1 MKNIDKLQQVIQQSE
16 ALEEEVNKLM
26 KVLKMS
32 IHFQSRPGISGP
44 EFSLS
49 GKLCKLKHAKLT
61 YDILLEEYN
70 EKANS

>member
-1 MKNIDKLQQVIQQSE
+1 MRNIDKLQQVIQQSE

-26 KVLKMS
+26 KVLRMS
-32 IHFQSRPGISGP
+32 IHLQRQFGNTGP

-49 GKLCKLKHAKLT
+49 AKLCKLKHAKLT